1 MDLELV
7 DVVELED
14 GGGAGIRGTSCAGFC
29 KASSVTVVSLRIFLL
44 LMTLATLLELLSL
57 ALLPVGCSANADLCL
72 HCLPIAIRPSGYSS
86 FLAMLS

>member
-29 KASSVTVVSLRIFLL
+29 KASSVTVVSLRSFFAPDD
-44 LMTLATLLELLSL
+44 T
-57 ALLPVGCSANADLCL
+57 CHSA
-72 HCLPIAIRPSGYSS
+72 
-86 FLAMLS
+86 